1 MTVEKRKKKKKEGK
15 EKKRKFLIKGVPISN
30 FWSIVRVALPQR
42 PFVIVIV
49 LKTLPKSLKSK
60 KKGWSWIHPLE
71 TLSPSSS
78 VGIVFSSTTVII
90 IIEVYGAG
98 PTEGKKNEGAEKNA
112 GAESTLWRVWAPPR
126 EGQIEGQLRKNI
138 LLLIMPKMGRGGA
151 MTPLNPLFP
160 PTLWFWLIPMW
171 PKAQGPG
178 PPEHMGTWGQ
188 VHNML
193 AD

>member
-98 PTEGKKNEGAEKNA
+98 PTEGKKKWGGREKCWSWIHPL
-112 GAESTLWRVWAPPR
+112 ESLSPSPG
-126 EGQIEGQLRKNI
+126 GQIEGQLRKNI
-138 LLLIMPKMGRGGA
+138 LLLIMPKMGRGGGNDPPH
-151 MTPLNPLFP
+151 PLVSTDP
-160 PTLWFWLIPMW
+160 
-171 PKAQGPG
+171 
-178 PPEHMGTWGQ
+178 
-188 VHNML
+188 VVL
-193 AD
+193 AHPNVA